1 MDGLEAEPKPGGHQ
15 ASAECTFKMC
25 SLQGFGNISFSM
37 LTSSQLFFHF
47 CPTHHN
53 SFYQELHGPAGSVI
67 CGAKIPCNQS
77 WQGAAEPSR
86 DSLGSRAASSCRSW
100 ARDSTFAFQQCPH
113 HPNDDGYRR
122 QFLLIPSPGSHT
134 NTCCRAASAHQIEQ
148 EQQLDVT
155 LRCPWVLE
163 LHPQAGSWSQPM
175 PPMTQFRAGKLDYGS
190 IDPLSFPLRFCWWS
204 SERGHL
210 SLPCLL
216 RQLPTH
222 QRAELTSLELFA
234 SNQAKQQKYPRTVKN
249 RKVWQTRSVP
259 GYTEHLPNLY
269 SQGLKKGCQHI
280 LQTVFYI
287 IFTV

>member
-1 MDGLEAEPKPGGHQ
+1 MWSQDPLQPSHDKVQQNLPGT
-15 ASAECTFKMC
+15 A
-25 SLQGFGNISFSM
+25 
-37 LTSSQLFFHF
+37 
-47 CPTHHN
+47 
-53 SFYQELHGPAGSVI
+53 
-67 CGAKIPCNQS
+67 
-77 WQGAAEPSR
+77 WAAELPPAVDPEPETPPLPS
-86 DSLGSRAASSCRSW
+86 SS
-100 ARDSTFAFQQCPH
+100 AHITLMMMD
-113 HPNDDGYRR
+113 RR
-122 QFLLIPSPGSHT
+122 QFVLIPSPGSHT

-175 PPMTQFRAGKLDYGS
+175 PPMTQFHAGKLDYGS

-210 SLPCLL
+210 SVPCLL

-222 QRAELTSLELFA
+222 QRAELTSLELLA
-234 SNQAKQQKYPRTVKN
+234 SNQAKQQKYPGTVKN